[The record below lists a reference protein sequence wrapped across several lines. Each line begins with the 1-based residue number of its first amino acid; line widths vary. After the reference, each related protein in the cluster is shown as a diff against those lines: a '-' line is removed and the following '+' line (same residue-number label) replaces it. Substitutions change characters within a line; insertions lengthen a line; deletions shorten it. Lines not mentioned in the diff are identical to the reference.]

1 MKDKLLLPSNKSF
14 GLTFS
19 CLFFISA
26 IVFRD
31 NIIFLFLLISLSF
44 IFLVISYFKP
54 NALKNLN
61 YFWML
66 IAQKIGNVASII
78 ICILIFYI
86 LITPIGIVRKI
97 YYFIMNIFNSKKK
110 LKTFWI
116 KKNNEI
122 EYKDQ
127 F

>member
-19 CLFFISA
+19 CLFIILA
-26 IVFRD
+26 IVFRN
-31 NIIFLFLLISLSF
+31 NIISVFFFISLSF
-44 IFLVISYFKP
+44 VFLFISYFKP

-66 IAQKIGNVASII
+66 IAQKIGNIVSII

-86 LITPIGIVRKI
+86 LVTPIGIIRKI
-97 YYFIMNIFNSKKK
+97 YYFIINVFSSKKK
-110 LKTFWI
+110 LETFWI